1 MDRFVL
7 TTDDISRMPRHLRS
21 VPSLPEGPTYVIGRT
36 RYAEPGTPYVVA
48 QCVDEVAA
56 VLALA
61 GHETYR
67 RDRMLAEP
75 ALTEALER
83 WEAHDHRAHDQ
94 ERTAG
99 AALRRIPSGLRS
111 SPHPSVVG
119 KLLP

>member
-1 MDRFVL
+1 M
-7 TTDDISRMPRHLRS
+7 SRHLGL
-21 VPSLPEGPTYVIGRT
+21 VPPLPGGPTYVVGRT
-36 RYAEPGTPYVVA
+36 RHAEPGTPFVLA
-48 QCVDEVAA
+48 QCVDEAVAA

-83 WEAHDHRAHDQ
+83 WEANDHRAHDR

-99 AALRRIPSGLRS
+99 AAFGRIAPNQRRSH
-111 SPHPSVVG
+111 HPSVLS

>member
-1 MDRFVL
+1 MDRFVQ
-7 TTDDISRMPRHLRS
+7 TTDDRYRMLRHLRLL
-21 VPSLPEGPTYVIGRT
+21 PPLPEGPTYVVGRT
-36 RYAEPGTPYVVA
+36 RHATPGTPYVVA

-83 WEAHDHRAHDQ
+83 WEAHDHRAHTR

-99 AALRRIPSGLRS
+99 AAFRRIPSSLRS

>member
-1 MDRFVL
+1 
-7 TTDDISRMPRHLRS
+7 MPASFAYPAAFGDL
-21 VPSLPEGPTYVIGRT
+21 L
-36 RYAEPGTPYVVA
+36 
-48 QCVDEVAA
+48 AA

-83 WEAHDHRAHDQ
+83 WEANDHRAHDR

-99 AALRRIPSGLRS
+99 AAFGRIAPNQRRSH
-111 SPHPSVVG
+111 HPSVLS